1 MRERNE
7 HGNSAA
13 WTSKLKLARFGVQ
26 CFILT
31 TITSMVCAQTLGL
44 AQSINIPFG
53 SLIIVLTGL
62 PDTSSAEV
70 TITGSNGR
78 PQTFTV
84 TGMSRP
90 TLRLQAGTYTVTA
103 AAVADFSTPVEQ
115 TVTVAPGQTATITLA
130 YTPIPPPIGSLE
142 VVLSGLPDAISANVT
157 LTRTDGR
164 QKTIPVAASR
174 SSTLSLPAGTYTVT
188 GADVA
193 GFSTPAGQTVAVTP
207 GQTATVTLAYTQIQP
222 TGSVEVG
229 LSGVP
234 DTSSVDVTV
243 AGKDGSPQTL
253 TLIGSSRRTL
263 QLPAGTYT
271 VTGAA
276 LPGFSTSAGQTVT
289 VEPSQR
295 AVVTLA
301 YTANP
306 QPLPWILL
314 VLGILVALTLVAVQ
328 LGRGRVA
335 GGTSA
340 GIKTRIHQTPG
351 TQMIRLA
358 GITHP
363 SPQQLTLPQIRVRTV
378 DDHGFAKITSP
389 RGSLFED
396 KAAGHV

>member
-44 AQSINIPFG
+44 AQFINIPFG

-78 PQTFTV
+78 PQTFMV
-84 TGMSRP
+84 TGTSRP
-90 TLRLQAGTYTVTA
+90 TLRLQ
-103 AAVADFSTPVEQ
+103 E
-115 TVTVAPGQTATITLA
+115 
-130 YTPIPPPIGSLE
+130 
-142 VVLSGLPDAISANVT
+142 
-157 LTRTDGR
+157 
-164 QKTIPVAASR
+164 
-174 SSTLSLPAGTYTVT
+174 GTYTVT
-188 GADVA
+188 GGDVA
-193 GFSTPAGQTVAVTP
+193 GFSTPAGQTVVVTQ

-253 TLIGSSRRTL
+253 TLVGSSRRTL

-289 VEPSQR
+289 VEPALR
-295 AVVTLA
+295 VVVTLI

-363 SPQQLTLPQIRVRTV
+363 SPQQLTLPEIRVRTV
-378 DDHGFAKITSP
+378 DYHGVAKITSP

-396 KAAGHV
+396 EAAGHV